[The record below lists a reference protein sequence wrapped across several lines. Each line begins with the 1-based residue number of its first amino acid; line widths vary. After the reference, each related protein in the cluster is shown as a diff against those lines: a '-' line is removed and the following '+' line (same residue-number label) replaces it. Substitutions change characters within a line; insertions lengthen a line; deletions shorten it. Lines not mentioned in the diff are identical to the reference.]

1 MVKKIKRKKIKKILA
16 INQIKAY
23 NKQTDNVE
31 CSTIRCSTIKQSTV
45 GCSTIEY
52 STFIW
57 LFVSEQKQY
66 KICASHKFEMRP
78 GSGAGMEINM
88 HIGMQIKNINN
99 MIRRRMDNSPVTK
112 KVIDMTGTNAWM
124 IAYIDEKSKNGIDVF
139 QKDIEDTF
147 GVTRSSVSKVIKLME
162 QKGLVKH
169 QPVEHDARLKKLVLT
184 KKAQELACEL
194 KADADRMES
203 QLKKGFTEDEIEQL
217 QSYLERLG
225 KNIE

>member
-1 MVKKIKRKKIKKILA
+1 
-16 INQIKAY
+16 
-23 NKQTDNVE
+23 
-31 CSTIRCSTIKQSTV
+31 
-45 GCSTIEY
+45 
-52 STFIW
+52 
-57 LFVSEQKQY
+57 
-66 KICASHKFEMRP
+66 MRP
-78 GSGAGMEINM
+78 GSGAEMEINM

-169 QPVEHDARLKKLVLT
+169 QPVEHDARLKKVVLT
-184 KKAQELACEL
+184 KKAQELAYEL

>member
-1 MVKKIKRKKIKKILA
+1 
-16 INQIKAY
+16 
-23 NKQTDNVE
+23 
-31 CSTIRCSTIKQSTV
+31 
-45 GCSTIEY
+45 
-52 STFIW
+52 
-57 LFVSEQKQY
+57 
-66 KICASHKFEMRP
+66 MRP
-78 GSGAGMEINM
+78 GSGAEMEINM

-184 KKAQELACEL
+184 KKAQELAYEL